1 MSQSQIILLVLAV
14 VGVAFGI
21 GVIFIGRRAKPAP
34 RTTIAQQRATTT
46 VADKP
51 VEATVITAPVVAAP
65 VVAEAVIAEPV
76 VEEPVTRSVRDRLSK
91 ARGALSGAVGSV
103 LGRSGVDQSTWDDL
117 EEALL
122 RADVGVKVS

>member
-51 VEATVITAPVVAAP
+51 VIDWGNVSEGTTY
-65 VVAEAVIAEPV
+65 
-76 VEEPVTRSVRDRLSK
+76 LS
-91 ARGALSGAVGSV
+91 
-103 LGRSGVDQSTWDDL
+103 
-117 EEALL
+117 
-122 RADVGVKVS
+122 

>member
-46 VADKP
+46 IADKP
-51 VEATVITAPVVAAP
+51 VFE
-65 VVAEAVIAEPV
+65 
-76 VEEPVTRSVRDRLSK
+76 VE
-91 ARGALSGAVGSV
+91 VGS
-103 LGRSGVDQSTWDDL
+103 LGTTAAVM
-117 EEALL
+117 
-122 RADVGVKVS
+122 VVKPVSPAPLHP